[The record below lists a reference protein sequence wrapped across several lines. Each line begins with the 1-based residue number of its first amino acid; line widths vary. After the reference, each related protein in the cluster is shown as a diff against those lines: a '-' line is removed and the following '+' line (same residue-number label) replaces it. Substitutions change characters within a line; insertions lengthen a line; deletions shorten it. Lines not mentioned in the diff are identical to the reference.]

1 MTATTVDATKRP
13 RPAAVPVARTGRR
26 RIRPARI
33 VLHAFL
39 VVTALA
45 WLAPLLWAAYT
56 ALRPYSD
63 TFMRGYFSLPH
74 GLGFENFKRAWTVG
88 ELPHY
93 YVNTMIVTIPA
104 IMLTLLFA
112 SFVGFGVSRYS
123 WRFNLALL
131 MLFTAGNLLPQQV
144 IIIPL
149 YRLYQMIPLPLWVSG
164 SGSLYDTYFGLIAI
178 HVAFQTGFCTFVL
191 SNYMKTIPH
200 ELSEAA
206 MVDGAS
212 VWRQYWQVILPLCK
226 PALAALATLQFTWV
240 YNDFFWAVTL
250 ANGPRRPITSALN
263 NLKGT
268 FFVDYNLIAAGSLL
282 IALPT
287 LVVYLVLQRQFV
299 SGLTLGSTKG

>member
-1 MTATTVDATKRP
+1 VTATAVDVPKR
-13 RPAAVPVARTGRR
+13 RAAAVPRTTSPRR

-33 VLHAFL
+33 VLHCFL
-39 VVTALA
+39 VVTALS
-45 WLAPLLWAAYT
+45 WLAPLLWASYT
-56 ALRPYSD
+56 ALRPYAD
-63 TFMRGYFSLPH
+63 TFKRGYFSLPN
-74 GLGFENFKRAWTVG
+74 GLGFENFARAWTVG
-88 ELPHY
+88 EMPRY
-93 YVNTMIVTIPA
+93 YINTMIVTIPA
-104 IMLTLLFA
+104 IILTLLFA
-112 SFVGFGVSRYS
+112 SFVAYGVSRYS
-123 WRFNLALL
+123 WRLNLALL

-149 YRLYQMIPLPLWVSG
+149 YRLYQALPLPLWVSG

-240 YNDFFWAVTL
+240 YNDFFWAVVL

-268 FFVDYNLIAAGSLL
+268 FFVDYNLVAAGSLL

-287 LVVYLVLQRQFV
+287 LIVYILLQRQFI

>member
-1 MTATTVDATKRP
+1 
-13 RPAAVPVARTGRR
+13 VA
-26 RIRPARI
+26 
-33 VLHAFL
+33 
-39 VVTALA
+39 
-45 WLAPLLWAAYT
+45 
-56 ALRPYSD
+56 
-63 TFMRGYFSLPH
+63 
-74 GLGFENFKRAWTVG
+74 
-88 ELPHY
+88 
-93 YVNTMIVTIPA
+93 
-104 IMLTLLFA
+104 
-112 SFVGFGVSRYS
+112 FGVSRYS

-131 MLFTAGNLLPQQV
+131 MLFTAGNLLPPQV

-149 YRLYQMIPLPLWVSG
+149 YRLFKMIPLPLWVSG
-164 SGSLYDTYFGLIAI
+164 SGSLYDTYFGLII
-178 HVAFQTGFCTFVL
+178 INVAFQTGFCTFVL

-226 PALAALATLQFTWV
+226 PAMAALATLQFTWV
-240 YNDFFWAVTL
+240 YNDFFWAVAL

-287 LVVYLVLQRQFV
+287 LIVYLLLQRQFI